1 MLQSSTRFFNAHRRV
16 FRCVQVLLRN
26 SKTRC
31 HPLPCVQSQGHSHKY
46 CCHSLRDMVTSVHM
60 PEGPSATHGV
70 RWPVGVSAH
79 HVTAARLLP
88 RCPNTD
94 LPALMV
100 GVDAAAGDVG
110 AHAEALAL
118 PALRWG
124 ALVRPR
130 WQRREG
136 VWVSNWLRIY

>member
-1 MLQSSTRFFNAHRRV
+1 
-16 FRCVQVLLRN
+16 
-26 SKTRC
+26 
-31 HPLPCVQSQGHSHKY
+31 
-46 CCHSLRDMVTSVHM
+46 MVTSVHM
-60 PEGPSATHGV
+60 PQGPSATYGV
-70 RWPVGVSAH
+70 QWPVGVSAH

-88 RCPNTD
+88 QCPNMD

-100 GVDAAAGDVG
+100 GVGMAAGDVG

-124 ALVRPR
+124 ALVGPR
-130 WQRREG
+130 WERREG